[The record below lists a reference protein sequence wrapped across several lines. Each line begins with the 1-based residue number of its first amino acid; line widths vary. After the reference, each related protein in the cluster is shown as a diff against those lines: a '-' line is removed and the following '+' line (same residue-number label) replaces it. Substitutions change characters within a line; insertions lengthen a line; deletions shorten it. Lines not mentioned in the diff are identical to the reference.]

1 MLVHQLED
9 SFNDYPS
16 KAGGK
21 ELPNMARIAPDRRWF
36 GNTRVIS
43 QKELENFREEVTVKE
58 ADPYS
63 IILRRKKIP
72 MVFY

>member
-1 MLVHQLED
+1 MLRI
-9 SFNDYPS
+9 SFQ
-16 KAGGK
+16 AGGK
-21 ELPNMARIAPDRRWF
+21 DLPNVARIAPDRRWF

-72 MVFY
+72 MVIE

>member
-1 MLVHQLED
+1 
-9 SFNDYPS
+9 
-16 KAGGK
+16 
-21 ELPNMARIAPDRRWF
+21 MARIAPDRRWF